1 MRLRNFLQAAEP
13 DSVSRRMRRLP
24 GWRANV
30 FPRPVNIVHGEASPR
45 RAGPSRSAAAP
56 ALLVA
61 LVLIG
66 TPACGDFPSTA
77 EVGRLAPSYGAQ
89 TMSGEPVVLADL
101 RGEVVLLNV
110 WATWCYPCRKEMP
123 SLQALEQ
130 ELGDAGLRV
139 VAVSIDRAGNA
150 GEIRDFLE
158 EHGITFTILHDPE
171 QDIAVPFRTRG
182 VPESWLIDREGVLVR
197 HWIGLI
203 DGESDAVRRPVMA
216 ALEGGG

>member
-1 MRLRNFLQAAEP
+1 MRLRTFLQAAEP
-13 DSVSRRMRRLP
+13 ASVSRRMRRPP
-24 GWRANV
+24 GWGVNV
-30 FPRPVNIVHGEASPR
+30 FPHRVNIVRGGASLR
-45 RAGPSRSAAAP
+45 RSAAAP

-61 LVLIG
+61 LVLVG
-66 TPACGDFPSTA
+66 APACGDLPSTA
-77 EVGRLAPSYGAQ
+77 EVGKPAPAYGAQ
-89 TMSGEPVVLADL
+89 TMSGDPVALADL

-139 VAVSIDRAGNA
+139 VAVSIDRAGSA
-150 GEIRDFLE
+150 GEIRDFLD